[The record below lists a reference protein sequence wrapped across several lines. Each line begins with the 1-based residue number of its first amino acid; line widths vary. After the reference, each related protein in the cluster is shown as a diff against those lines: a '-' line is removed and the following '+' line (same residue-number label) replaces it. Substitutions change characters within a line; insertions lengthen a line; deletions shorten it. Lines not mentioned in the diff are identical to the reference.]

1 MNRATTITQV
11 LGLILAVPPL
21 LAIIP
26 LLRNP
31 AGRMPV
37 LHIPARLALACEL
50 IGAGMVTAAL
60 LSAGQVLPAIVPN
73 ALWVVA
79 CSTVW
84 LRSANKLRLSRQRA
98 QAIEQGS

>member
-1 MNRATTITQV
+1 
-11 LGLILAVPPL
+11 
-21 LAIIP
+21 
-26 LLRNP
+26 
-31 AGRMPV
+31 

-60 LSAGQVLPAIVPN
+60 LSAGRVLPAIVPN

-79 CSTVW
+79 CSTIW
-84 LRSANKLRLSRQRA
+84 LRSENKLRLNRQRA

>member
-37 LHIPARLALACEL
+37 LHIPAHLALACEL
-50 IGAGMVTAAL
+50 IGAGMVTTAL
-60 LSAGQVLPAIVPN
+60 LSAGLVLPAIYPN
-73 ALWVVA
+73 AAWVFV
-79 CSTVW
+79 CSTIW
-84 LRSANKLRLSRQRA
+84 LRSENKLRLARQHNQVGT
-98 QAIEQGS
+98 QA